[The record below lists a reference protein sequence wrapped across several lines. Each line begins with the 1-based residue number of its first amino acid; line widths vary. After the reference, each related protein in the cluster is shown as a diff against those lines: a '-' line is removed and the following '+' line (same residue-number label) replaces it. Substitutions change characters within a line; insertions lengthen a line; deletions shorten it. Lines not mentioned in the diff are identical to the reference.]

1 MTLVAVGGGGGS
13 TDLSVCFLV
22 WLQMLI
28 PKLIFGAL
36 VSMNAKG
43 NDCELSFKDA
53 GVVSLTFSCSASSGM
68 TCVGNMRPALFS
80 AVGNYVRLTQ
90 FVF

>member
-1 MTLVAVGGGGGS
+1 MTLVAVGGGVVYRP
-13 TDLSVCFLV
+13 VCFLV

-43 NDCELSFKDA
+43 NDCELSFNDV

-80 AVGNYVRLTQ
+80 AVGNYVRVTQ
-90 FVF
+90 FLF